1 MKRFIAL
8 LVLALVLFACDN
20 AKGSDIPKIPA
31 QDIFAVE
38 AEEYYILFVKD
49 DCSGCEKIKPGAAR
63 YHRETLLKKNLP
75 KIYLVDVGDEANK
88 IVVGKEDILDGASSV
103 DELRITRTPT
113 LIVIKKGKVSAH
125 YINSANVGGFFSEIM
140 EK

>member
-75 KIYLVDVGDEANK
+75 KIYLVDVGTK
-88 IVVGKEDILDGASSV
+88 RTKLSSGRKTSWT
-103 DELRITRTPT
+103 EPRR
-113 LIVIKKGKVSAH
+113 SM
-125 YINSANVGGFFSEIM
+125 S
-140 EK
+140 